1 MNYHLTFLY
10 SKNCLSLNYFFGGDF
25 MLNLVEFFEKQT
37 NKNINIVEYNN
48 QELGENKEL
57 VKFNNKIYMI
67 EFIDNILIN
76 KFKGHFYIIFQN
88 NIDGDSLKRV
98 LYNLYED
105 INIFIYK
112 KYLIINSNEILN
124 IDKSTP
130 EIIESETYRNTFIF
144 YLGKMYN
151 KDLFLSRISILDEV
165 LEFILKY
172 NNSKFLNLN
181 DLMIYKII
189 SSTNNKNIFDNLID
203 YENIRNIDENLL
215 HTGLNFIENDLNIS
229 KTSNTLFL
237 HRNTLIYRLEKIK
250 ESLNLDLKNF
260 KDALVFYISI
270 KTYLLNK

>member
-1 MNYHLTFLY
+1 
-10 SKNCLSLNYFFGGDF
+10 

-88 NIDGDSLKRV
+88 NIDGNSLKRV

-144 YLGKMYN
+144 YLGKMYS

-189 SSTNNKNIFDNLID
+189 SLTNNKNFFDNLIN
-203 YENIRNIDENLL
+203 YENIKKIDENLL

-229 KTSNTLFL
+229 KTSNALFL

-250 ESLNLDLKNF
+250 ESLNLDLRNF
-260 KDALVFYISI
+260 KDSLVFYISI

>member
-1 MNYHLTFLY
+1 
-10 SKNCLSLNYFFGGDF
+10 

-189 SSTNNKNIFDNLID
+189 SLTNNKNLFDNLID